1 MKGVTPMQMR
11 VWILGSILA
20 AATSGAAEFRVG
32 VARCNVTP
40 PLPFRLSG
48 YASRTNAST
57 VVRSELWA
65 KALAVEDG
73 ASGRVVIVTADLIG
87 FPREM
92 SDTIAARVGK
102 AYGLDRSQLLLNGS
116 HTHYGPVVWPN
127 LAAMY
132 SFGEAER
139 GRVVAY
145 GHKVADDIVALVGT
159 ALADL
164 APARLDCG
172 SGTAGF
178 AINRREMTATGVRL
192 GTNSAGPVDHR
203 VPVLRITHPDG
214 RLRAVLFGYA
224 CHGTTMP
231 AGFNEVDGD
240 FGGFAQRAIEKAHPG
255 ATALYMIL
263 CGADQNPNPRGEVAH
278 MERHGRELAAAVE
291 QALAGGLSAVR
302 PPIRTAHEVAQ
313 LDFAAHTR
321 EMFEKEAALT
331 GTDGMSQHKR
341 RRAARM
347 LEAYDAGKPVRQ
359 LPFQVHAV
367 RFGPDLT
374 LLGLSGEVVIDYA
387 LRAAREF
394 PGENMVVAGYCNEVS
409 SYIPSLRVLREGG
422 YEPESSMIYYGHPGP
437 FAENVEETAFA
448 AIRHVMDR
456 AGASAAR

>member
-1 MKGVTPMQMR
+1 MKLRMWV
-11 VWILGSILA
+11 LGWVLA
-20 AATSGAAEFRVG
+20 AATSGAAEFSAG

-48 YASRTNAST
+48 YAARTNPAT
-57 VVRSELWA
+57 AVRSELWA
-65 KALAVEDG
+65 KALALDDG
-73 ASGRVVIVTADLIG
+73 ASGRVVVVTADLIG

-92 SDTIAARVGK
+92 TDDIAARAGR
-102 AYGLDRSQLLLNGS
+102 AHGLRRDQILFNAS

-145 GHKVADDIVALVGT
+145 GRKVADDIVALVGA

-172 SGTAGF
+172 VGEAGF
-178 AINRREMTATGVRL
+178 AINRREPSAAGIRL
-192 GTNSAGPVDHR
+192 GTNSAGPVDR
-203 VPVLRITHPDG
+203 RAPVLRVTHPDG

-231 AGFNEVDGD
+231 AGFNEVDSD

-255 ATALYMIL
+255 ATAHYLIL

-278 MERHGRELAAAVE
+278 MERHGAELAAAVE
-291 QALAGGLSAVR
+291 RALAGPLAAVR
-302 PPIRTAHEVAQ
+302 PPVRTAHEVVQ

-321 EMFEKEAALT
+321 ETFEKEAALA
-331 GTDGMSQHKR
+331 GTDGTSRHKR

-347 LEAYDAGKPVRQ
+347 LEAYDAGKPVRR

-367 RFGPDLT
+367 RFGADLT
-374 LLGLSGEVVIDYA
+374 LLGLSGEVVVDYA
-387 LRAAREF
+387 IRARREF
-394 PGENMVVAGYCNEVS
+394 PGENLTVAGYCNDVS
-409 SYIPSLRVLREGG
+409 CYIPSLRVLREGG
-422 YEPESSMIYYGHPGP
+422 YEPDSSMIYYGLPGP
-437 FAENVEETAFA
+437 FAEDVEETAFA
-448 AIRHVMDR
+448 AIRRVMAR
-456 AGASAAR
+456 AGVSAAQ